1 MSDQVQTQG
10 PRRSRR
16 AASRDA
22 LKSSLSI
29 PSFSRENSS
38 NSEPLSSHHTVTA
51 PDVDYME
58 PAIEGPPSP
67 ERLRQLSKQMKRSS
81 YLNRPRIQ
89 RNDSSSG
96 TSPRRAMDGRSP
108 WETAFDSI
116 ALSRH
121 PSSRSNSSGTPSHD
135 RPSRESVQ
143 ILGRNLFQR
152 SGNSGGNKAKRAS
165 SSHSSTNSSLYSGE
179 VPGESLTLKDSLM
192 PTLFARRKPSRDDA
206 VQKKLQISGPF
217 NFQHV
222 THTQRENLPE
232 MQRNRAGMA
241 AELSSMRTPGPTTA
255 PGALQIEAHDL
266 HHFPNASIDSIDGH
280 HDDAPLTAP
289 PMRPSLAP
297 RHTAPALGPRR
308 GMRSAKS
315 SDQLRTSPPR
325 SSLLGARSQSP
336 INQHTRN
343 GSQSNDEHNTEPTSS
358 GPVPPP
364 RISSRQSLM
373 PEGFSAFANN
383 NANAADRPRTSGG
396 FRQPQPF
403 DPSEDGL
410 DQSPPPPATSH
421 GFMPPADFEA
431 FGVDE
436 KRFSHALTTPDD
448 AAWPLNTATASPS
461 SPYEKALPDVPEEE
475 EQNNFSGWSRL
486 SLTSN
491 NSSLRG
497 SQSVP
502 ALRSFSQCQRRTS
515 GASDTLGLVVDAAA
529 RPDVDGDAFPTPVSP
544 TQDNWE
550 DVIDYCYE
558 HEAEANHNY
567 QWERPS
573 LDGHRPAVNNAVNIA
588 LEEDELAE
596 ATPPIETTHALG
608 QRAEPALS
616 PASQTSL
623 NPIPEAVTS
632 NGHLAVTSN
641 FSLPRGEKGSRVS
654 QLKGI
659 RPVSYASSFRESHGF
674 NLSPSLLIPGDYHQ
688 QMLAEKYDYH
698 DDEIL
703 RGPYHDELPS
713 GEGKSPLAYQQRSS
727 TSTTATT
734 STTQTDER
742 HVSANSTFTAMTR
755 LTVSS
760 SSTSLNKAA
769 GAITES
775 EEPMPPHA
783 VQDAQQ
789 PYMDTNTTTFIDTAS
804 ISSENDQEST
814 PPATKDTVPELQP
827 FPVMNFARKPQHK
840 AHASESVAMIRDDGV
855 GPLISPNEKDPAKL
869 RRPRARTSSL
879 SAQIAPPVGQY
890 ALFPRSY
897 IKNTGDRI

>member
-1 MSDQVQTQG
+1 MSDQNG
-10 PRRSRR
+10 LRRNRR
-16 AASRDA
+16 TASRDA

-38 NSEPLSSHHTVTA
+38 NSLSSEHQYYAATA

-58 PAIEGPPSP
+58 PAIDGPPSP
-67 ERLRQLSKQMKRSS
+67 ERLRQLSKQMKRAS

-152 SGNSGGNKAKRAS
+152 SGNNGGNKSKRAS
-165 SSHSSTNSSLYSGE
+165 SSTNSSGYSGE
-179 VPGESLTLKDSLM
+179 VPGETLAFKESLM
-192 PTLFARRKPSRDDA
+192 PTLFARRKPSRDDSA
-206 VQKKLQISGPF
+206 QKKLQISGPF

-232 MQRNRAGMA
+232 IQRHRPGMSS
-241 AELSSMRTPGPTTA
+241 EFSSMRTPGPTTA
-255 PGALQIEAHDL
+255 PGALQIEAHAI
-266 HHFPNASIDSIDGH
+266 HHFPSASIDSVDSQHG

-289 PMRPSLAP
+289 PMRPSLMP
-297 RHTAPALGPRR
+297 RHTAPALAPRR
-308 GMRSAKS
+308 PMRSAKS

-325 SSLLGARSQSP
+325 SSLLSARSQSP
-336 INQHTRN
+336 TYQHTRN
-343 GSQSNDEHNTEPTSS
+343 GSQSNGEYSPEPTGSA
-358 GPVPPP
+358 PVPPP

-373 PEGFSAFANN
+373 PEGFSAFANA
-383 NANAADRPRTSGG
+383 NANADRPRTSGG

-403 DPSEDGL
+403 DPSEGGL
-410 DQSPPPPATSH
+410 DQSPPPPPATSH

-448 AAWPLNTATASPS
+448 GAWPLNAASVSPS

-475 EQNNFSGWSRL
+475 EQNNFGGWSRL

-502 ALRSFSQCQRRTS
+502 ALRSLSQCQQRTS
-515 GASDTLGLVVDAAA
+515 GASDTLGLFDAAA
-529 RPDVDGDAFPTPVSP
+529 RPRVDDDAFPTPASP
-544 TQDNWE
+544 THDSWE

-573 LDGHRPAVNNAVNIA
+573 LDDHRPVMSNAVNIA
-588 LEEDELAE
+588 LEEDGLAE
-596 ATPPIETTHALG
+596 ATPPAEMTPPPEL
-608 QRAEPALS
+608 QAEPAIS
-616 PASQTSL
+616 PSSQTSL
-623 NPIPEAVTS
+623 NPISEGLSPNS
-632 NGHLAVTSN
+632 NLAVTSN
-641 FSLPRGEKGSRVS
+641 FSLPRGDKGSRVS

-698 DDEIL
+698 DDDIL

-713 GEGKSPLAYQQRSS
+713 GEGKTPLAYQQRSS

-734 STTQTDER
+734 STSQTDER
-742 HVSANSTFTAMTR
+742 HVSANSTFTTMTR

-775 EEPMPPHA
+775 EEPMPTHA
-783 VQDAQQ
+783 VSDPQQ
-789 PYMDTNTTTFIDTAS
+789 PFIDGNTTTFIDTAS
-804 ISSENDQEST
+804 ISSENDQEPT

-840 AHASESVAMIRDDGV
+840 AHASESVAMIRDDGL
-855 GPLISPNEKDPAKL
+855 GPLVSPNEKDPAKL

>member
-1 MSDQVQTQG
+1 MSDAHNTG
-10 PRRSRR
+10 LRRSRR
-16 AASRDA
+16 TASRDA
-22 LKSSLSI
+22 LKTSLSI
-29 PSFSRENSS
+29 PSLSRDSS
-38 NSEPLSSHHTVTA
+38 STSISSQNPYGANTA

-67 ERLRQLSKQMKRSS
+67 ERLRQLSKQMKRAS
-81 YLNRPRIQ
+81 YLNRPKIQ

-121 PSSRSNSSGTPSHD
+121 PSSRSNSSGTPSHE

-143 ILGRNLFQR
+143 MLGRNLFQR
-152 SGNSGGNKAKRAS
+152 SGNGGGNKSKRAS
-165 SSHSSTNSSLYSGE
+165 SSHSSSNSSLYSAE
-179 VPGESLTLKDSLM
+179 VPGEALTLKDSLM
-192 PTLFARRKPSRDDA
+192 PTLFARRKPSRDNSA
-206 VQKKLQISGPF
+206 QKKLQISGPF

-222 THTQRENLPE
+222 THHQRENVVEL
-232 MQRNRAGMA
+232 QRHRAGVA
-241 AELSSMRTPGPTTA
+241 SEFSSMRTPGPTTA
-255 PGALQIEAHDL
+255 PGALQIEARDL
-266 HHFPNASIDSIDGH
+266 HHFPNASIDSVDSQ

-289 PMRPSLAP
+289 PMRPTLVS
-297 RHTAPALGPRR
+297 RNTAPSLGPHRR
-308 GMRSAKS
+308 MKSAKS
-315 SDQLRTSPPR
+315 SDALRTSPPR
-325 SSLLGARSQSP
+325 SSILRAGSHSP
-336 INQHTRN
+336 IFQHTRN
-343 GSQSNDEHNTEPTSS
+343 GSQLSDEHTIEPTSS
-358 GPVPPP
+358 APVPPP
-364 RISSRQSLM
+364 RISSRQSLA
-373 PEGFSAFANN
+373 PEGLSAFAN
-383 NANAADRPRTSGG
+383 ANADHRPRTSGG
-396 FRQPQPF
+396 FVKPQPF
-403 DPSEDGL
+403 DPSEGGI

-448 AAWPLNTATASPS
+448 AAWPLNTQAASPS

-475 EQNNFSGWSRL
+475 EQNNAGGWSRL
-486 SLTSN
+486 SLASN

-515 GASDTLGLVVDAAA
+515 GASDTLGLSDVAA
-529 RPDVDGDAFPTPVSP
+529 RPKVDDEAFPTPASP
-544 TQDNWE
+544 THDSWE

-573 LDGHRPAVNNAVNIA
+573 LDGHRPAVNNAVHIA
-588 LEEDELAE
+588 LEEEELAE
-596 ATPPIETTHALG
+596 ATPPIETTSCPEG
-608 QRAEPALS
+608 QGGPALS
-616 PASQTSL
+616 PSGQDAL
-623 NPIPEAVTS
+623 NPIPEATATS
-632 NGHLAVTSN
+632 GHLAVTSN

-654 QLKGI
+654 QLKSI
-659 RPVSYASSFRESHGF
+659 RPVSYASSFRESQGF

-698 DDEIL
+698 DDDIL
-703 RGPYHDELPS
+703 RGPYHDELHS
-713 GEGKSPLAYQQRSS
+713 GESRSPLAYHQRSS
-727 TSTTATT
+727 TSTTATNST
-734 STTQTDER
+734 SQTDER

-775 EEPMPPHA
+775 EEPMPENA
-783 VQDAQQ
+783 AQDAST
-789 PYMDTNTTTFIDTAS
+789 YMDNNTTTFIDTAS
-804 ISSENDQEST
+804 VSSDNDQEPT
-814 PPATKDTVPELQP
+814 PPASKDTVPELQP
-827 FPVMNFARKPQHK
+827 FPAINFARKPQHK
-840 AHASESVAMIRDDGV
+840 AHASESVAMISNDCL
-855 GPLISPNEKDPAKL
+855 GPLMSPNERDPAKL

-897 IKNTGDRI
+897 AKPTGDRI